1 MDTPGPYRHLITEN
15 RQQQNQLGKRSE
27 SPPSPT
33 WAVPFRMNVAQSG
46 DKTMIVKSV
55 AEDRNRK

>member
-15 RQQQNQLGKRSE
+15 RQQNQLGKRLE

-33 WAVPFRMNVAQSG
+33 WAVPFRMHVAQSG
-46 DKTMIVKSV
+46 NKIVMAKSV